1 MKTKRDD
8 MMKRQA
14 PRSAVAGWVKD
25 YLASAHARGIHELMA
40 CKQYAS
46 DEIQAALRALLAAH
60 EIEALAPV
68 GAPPSE
74 SSRNGFH
81 PATHFRLIRETDKAY
96 HWQVHVSER
105 AVPAFDWS
113 RSAALVHNTE
123 MHSHESDW
131 LRVRLPVSA

>member
-46 DEIQAALRALLAAH
+46 DEIQAALRALLAAY

-68 GAPPSE
+68 GASPAE

-113 RSAALVHNTE
+113 RNCFIAKI
-123 MHSHESDW
+123 HERYADDCN
-131 LRVRLPVSA
+131 